1 MKKENKQGLVI
12 AVGGLSGSGKSTLAS
27 RLFNDVA
34 KKHDAEWICT
44 DKVRKELWG
53 VAETVKLPEKGYS
66 KEFSAAVYNEVSR
79 RTYKAA
85 AQGKIVFVDAVY
97 ATPSGRNYV
106 EATARKAKAAFVGLW
121 LDAPVKMLKAR
132 ADARKNDA
140 SDADSKV
147 VEMQAAFNLGQISWH
162 RLDASGSRGAVYRQA
177 KSVLKRLGVLF
188 DVKPLEANQE
198 HPPPRLK

>member
-27 RLFNDVA
+27 RLFNEA
-34 KKHDAEWICT
+34 ARNHDAEWICT

-53 VAETVKLPEKGYS
+53 VDETVKLPKKGYS

-85 AQGKIVFVDAVY
+85 AQGKVVFVDAVY
-97 ATPSGRNYV
+97 ATPSGRKYV
-106 EATARKAKAAFVGLW
+106 EATAQKAKAVFIGLW
-121 LDAPVKMLKAR
+121 LDAPVKMLKTR

-147 VEMQAAFNLGQISWH
+147 VQMQAAFNLGRITWH
-162 RLDASGSRGAVYRQA
+162 RLDASASKDAVYRQA

-188 DVKPLEANQE
+188 DPEPPAAKPG
-198 HPPPRLK
+198 HPSPRLK